1 MHAFPRRPCTHSLDV
16 RAADEIFARY
26 GGIPATLRT
35 RRRGRHRGLSPSWER
50 SPRWRNNS
58 GATPRSVPPSSAD
71 VFPVGGDALASVKRT
86 WALLA
91 HLAPEL

>member
-1 MHAFPRRPCTHSLDV
+1 VGTESEVEKQLRRYAEV
-16 RAADEIFARY
+16 
-26 GGIPATLRT
+26 
-35 RRRGRHRGLSPSWER
+35 
-50 SPRWRNNS
+50 
-58 GATPRSVPPSSAD
+58 GATELWPT